1 MMSLHHPNCVRCY
14 EVLET
19 PKHVILALEMAENDL
34 FSLYERPGKYTER
47 DAARNVKDMAAG
59 IAYLHSKNIVHRDLK
74 VLPLPPC
81 APRPPLRPRC
91 PPRQLENILVG
102 SGNVLKMCAP
112 APLELRAGDLRFT
125 AARSRV
131 RSCDFGFARA
141 LKSDDTLKTACGTPE
156 YVAPEVLLGGGEE
169 AYTNKC
175 DIWSLGVTTFMML
188 SGPPPLPAV
197 RGVQPS
203 APASRA
209 RCRPQA
215 SGRSGT
221 TTR

>member
-1 MMSLHHPNCVRCY
+1 MS
-14 EVLET
+14 
-19 PKHVILALEMAENDL
+19 
-34 FSLYERPGKYTER
+34 
-47 DAARNVKDMAAG
+47 
-59 IAYLHSKNIVHRDLK
+59 
-74 VLPLPPC
+74 
-81 APRPPLRPRC
+81 
-91 PPRQLENILVG
+91 PRQLENILVG